1 MLVAVGLLYFNACLL
16 FDGLLL
22 SRPLVLMVVLF
33 FLLYIPVFICQGSRL
48 CFLFGQR
55 NRQIHAP
62 MTQISTV
69 VLILSF
75 FLTTLT
81 TITRLYIY
89 MPVQN
94 TTDGASVRGLF
105 NHEAHKQAKESCP
118 KPHFLVIFLFPH
130 PLIHSRFSS
139 LLLLSLSSRS
149 PTQTP
154 FLHSL
159 CFLRDSSGDSLLF
172 DSLTPALVIWYKGG
186 KSFNQFH

>member
-16 FDGLLL
+16 FDSLLL
-22 SRPLVLMVVLF
+22 SRQLVLMVVLF

-89 MPVQN
+89 MPVQD

-105 NHEAHKQAKESCP
+105 NHEAHKQAKES
-118 KPHFLVIFLFPH
+118 HAQNLIVWLFSFSHTLSFAPGSA
-130 PLIHSRFSS
+130 LSSSS
-139 LLLLSLSSRS
+139 L
-149 PTQTP
+149 
-154 FLHSL
+154 
-159 CFLRDSSGDSLLF
+159 SLL
-172 DSLTPALVIWYKGG
+172 ALQHKHPFSIRYVFYEIAVAI
-186 KSFNQFH
+186 HCCLIL